1 MEISRGQKLVELS
14 MKLNEV
20 VIHATSADEKLH
32 ELTKFV
38 EELNLKSNKGWINHA
53 GRVADGT
60 YHVEFDIRGEGY
72 SSRWPQWA
80 YEVALQAVIHNKKI
94 WVISDGVPFGQNLFQ
109 VIMLAESA

>member
-14 MKLNEV
+14 KKLNEV
-20 VIHATSADEKLH
+20 VIHAASADEKLR
-32 ELTKFV
+32 ELSRLV

-60 YHVEFDIRGEGY
+60 FQVEFDIHSDGY

-80 YEVALQAVIHNKKI
+80 YEVALQAVIHNKKV
-94 WVISDGVPFGQNLFQ
+94 WVISDGIPYGQNLLQ